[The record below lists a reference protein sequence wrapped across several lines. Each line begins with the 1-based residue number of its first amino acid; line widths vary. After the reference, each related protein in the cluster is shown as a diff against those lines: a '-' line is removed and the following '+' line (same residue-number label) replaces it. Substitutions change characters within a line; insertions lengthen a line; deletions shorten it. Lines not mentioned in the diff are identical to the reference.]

1 MKIKSTL
8 AAVFFVLMFM
18 SSCSSSKESL
28 NYFED
33 TRVTRDVTVDTQATR
48 IRLEPHD
55 ELFISV
61 SSLVP
66 AATAQYNLPLANP
79 ATGGSLQ
86 TTTSPRQQTYIVD
99 SKGDIN
105 FPVLGKLHVQGLTT
119 EQLAEDITARI
130 SKEVKDPTVRVEL
143 VNFKVSV
150 LGEVRMPG
158 TMTIPGERVTILDA
172 LGQAQDMTE
181 YADRANVLLIREEDG
196 KAQYHY
202 LDLNKSDVMTSPYYY
217 LQQNDVVIVP
227 PNKVRQD
234 NSKYNSNNA
243 YKLQVTSTI
252 VSACSVIAS
261 LVIALTVK

>member
-1 MKIKSTL
+1 MKAQFAIIGIAMLL
-8 AAVFFVLMFM
+8 AAT
-18 SSCSSSKESL
+18 SCRTSKDSL

-33 TRVTRDVTVDTQATR
+33 TRATND
-48 IRLEPHD
+48 IEFNLQDCKIKLEPHD

-61 SSLVP
+61 TSLMP
-66 AATAQYNLPLANP
+66 EATAQYNLPLANP
-79 ATGGSLQ
+79 AKLGSLQ
-86 TTTSPRQQTYIVD
+86 ESSQMRQQTYVVD
-99 SKGDIN
+99 SNGDIR
-105 FPVLGKLHVQGLTT
+105 FPMLGQIHVEGMTT
-119 EQLAEDITARI
+119 EQLAGYLTEEI
-130 SKEVKDPTVRVEL
+130 SKEVKDPIVKVEL

-158 TMTIPGERVTILDA
+158 TITIPGERVSILDA

-181 YADRANVLLIREEDG
+181 YGDRSNVLVIREENG
-196 KAQYHY
+196 KATYHY
-202 LDLNKSDVMTSPYYY
+202 INLNKSDVMTSPYYF
-217 LQQNDVVIVP
+217 LRQNDVVVVS

-234 NSKYNSNNA
+234 NSKYNNNNA